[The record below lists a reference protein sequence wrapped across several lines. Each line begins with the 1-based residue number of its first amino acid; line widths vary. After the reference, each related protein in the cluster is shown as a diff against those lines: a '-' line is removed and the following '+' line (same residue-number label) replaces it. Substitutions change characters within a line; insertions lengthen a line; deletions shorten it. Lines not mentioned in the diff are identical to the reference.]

1 MRRVYSWKRLWL
13 FCALAASAALLA
25 EQGKDPG
32 FYLKDGDRVVFYG
45 DSITDQRLYT
55 AFIEAYV
62 VTRLPGLGVTFIHSG
77 WGGDRVT
84 GGGGGP
90 VDLRLA
96 RDVVAYK
103 PAVVTVMLG
112 MNDAGYQAYNQ
123 KIFETYS
130 QGLKHIVDSLRAALP
145 GVRITLIQP
154 SPFDDVTRAPQFEG
168 GYNAVL
174 LKYGDYVKKL
184 AGEDGLTVADL
195 NAPVVRMLEKAKAGD
210 PKLAEKIIPDR
221 VHPGPGGHLIMAEA
235 LLESW
240 HAPVLVSSVV
250 LDARE
255 AKAVET
261 ENAQVADLKSENGLS
276 WTETDGALPMPID
289 LGDPVVSLALRSS
302 DFVEKLDQEPLRVS
316 GLAAGDYE
324 LKIDGESVK
333 TFTDRELSGGVNLA
347 TLPTPML
354 KQAQRVYDLT
364 VKHNL
369 IHFARWRMV
378 QVPLQD
384 SSLGEKPPTLDQLD
398 KLEAD
403 LVADQRA
410 AAQPKPHHF
419 ELKLSSGLRLRKD
432 TTAEKTT
439 PQRPLFIDGG

>member
-13 FCALAASAALLA
+13 FCALAASTSSVALLSIPLLRG
-25 EQGKDPG
+25 QTP

-62 VTRLPGLGVTFIHSG
+62 VTRFPRFGVTFIHSG

-84 GGGGGP
+84 GGQGGP
-90 VDLRLA
+90 VDQRLA

-112 MNDAGYQAYNQ
+112 MNDAGYQPYNE
-123 KIFETYS
+123 KLFVTYS
-130 QGLKHIVDSLRAALP
+130 EGLKHIVDSLRAALP

-154 SPFDDVTRAPQFEG
+154 SPFDDVTRAPQFQG

-184 AGEDGLTVADL
+184 AGEDGLTVADM
-195 NAPVVRMLEKAKAGD
+195 NAPVVQMLEKAKTGD

-240 HAPVLVSSVV
+240 HAPMLVSSVV
-250 LDARE
+250 LDAGR
-255 AKAVET
+255 AKTVET

-276 WTETDGALPMPID
+276 WTETDGAVPMPID

-302 DFVEKLDQEPLRVS
+302 DFVEQLDQERLRVS
-316 GLAAGDYE
+316 GLATGRYA
-324 LKIDGESVK
+324 LMIDGESVG
-333 TFTDRELSGGVNLA
+333 TFTDREFSAGVNLA

-354 KQAQRVYDLT
+354 KQAQTVYDLT
-364 VKHNL
+364 VKHNQ

-384 SSLGEKPPTLDQLD
+384 LKLGEEPATLDRLD
-398 KLEAD
+398 KLDAELLAN
-403 LVADQRA
+403 QRA

-419 ELKLSSGLRLRKD
+419 ELSPK
-432 TTAEKTT
+432 
-439 PQRPLFIDGG
+439 